1 LTLVYADALKDST
14 RATAHHLT
22 DSYVR
27 AVKTLR
33 DASTV
38 LSLNV
43 NEKLLLENLLMAL
56 PTVVGDHP
64 KGSDK
69 G

>member
-1 LTLVYADALKDST
+1 MTLVYADALKVAT
-14 RATAHHLT
+14 QATAHHLT

-33 DASTV
+33 DASTA

-43 NEKLLLENLLMAL
+43 GEKLWLENLLMAL
-56 PTVVGDHP
+56 PTVIADHRVGSG
-64 KGSDK
+64 KA
-69 G
+69 